1 MNLIYGLTVL
11 LVYQLVG
18 EVGVRALDIP
28 VPGPV
33 AGMALLFLTLLI
45 RGAVGEAV
53 ERSATGLLSHL
64 SLLFVPAGVGM
75 MVHFE
80 RLADAWLT
88 VLLALILS
96 TVLTMILTAWLMRSM
111 QRLAADR
118 EPGDE

>member
-1 MNLIYGLTVL
+1 
-11 LVYQLVG
+11 
-18 EVGVRALDIP
+18 
-28 VPGPV
+28 
-33 AGMALLFLTLLI
+33 
-45 RGAVGEAV
+45 
-53 ERSATGLLSHL
+53 
-64 SLLFVPAGVGM
+64 M